1 MGHSWLGWLLLAH
14 VAATLYMTGLIWF
27 VQIVHYPLFAAV
39 DRSVFPAY
47 ERRHAS
53 STTWVVAPPMLLE
66 LTSWGHLVAW
76 RPGELSAG
84 SLLFGGLLLAVIW
97 LSTFLIQVPC
107 HNRLTSG
114 FDAVVH
120 RRLVVSNWLR
130 TAAWTARSALL
141 LETVAA
147 LLK

>member
-39 DRSVFPAY
+39 AKSEFPAY

-53 STTWVVAPPMLLE
+53 LTTWVVAPPMLIE
-66 LTSWGHLVAW
+66 LASWGLLLAS
-76 RPGELSAG
+76 RPGELSTD
-84 SLLFGGLLLAVIW
+84 SLLIGGALLAVIW

-107 HNRLTSG
+107 HNRLTLG
-114 FDAVVH
+114 FDASVH
-120 RRLVVSNWLR
+120 RRLVLSNWIR

-141 LETVAA
+141 LDMVAG
-147 LLK
+147 LIR